1 MRPAFVI
8 TTVLAGILGLQC
20 FAQKKQKISYE
31 FPAEMSPAVQSE
43 FAKLCDKGKILYD
56 LNCAKCHNTTVKGKE
71 VIPDFPQEKLIGYE
85 LRVSNQQH
93 EADMPDTKVTAEE
106 LGLIT
111 TFLTYKKKTGMPVK

>member
-1 MRPAFVI
+1 MKRAIAVTI
-8 TTVLAGILGLQC
+8 ILSGILGLQC
-20 FAQKKQKISYE
+20 FAQKKQKVTYE
-31 FPAEMSPAVQSE
+31 FPEQMSPAVQAE

-56 LNCAKCHNTTVKGKE
+56 LNCAQCHNTKVKGKE
-71 VIPDFPQEKLIGYE
+71 VIPDFTQEKLIGYE

-111 TFLTYKKKTGMPVK
+111 TFLTYKKKNEPAAK